1 MRINSPVTG
10 VERPMRDGEFIVSKT
25 DLKGLITY
33 INPYFCEIADF
44 TEAELIG
51 QPHNIIRH
59 PDMPKEAFEDFWRTL
74 KSGKPWTGY
83 VKNRTKH
90 GDHYW
95 VLANATPIWEN
106 GSVVG
111 YLSVRSKPDRAAV
124 SQIEKIYADFR
135 NGKAAGLAIREGKI
149 VGTGVVARLRSTLK
163 DLKISTRLTLS
174 SAVLVGLMAIIGGL
188 SLLNLR
194 QLSNDLNQIE
204 LENVT
209 ALENLANLSNAYGTV
224 IRSAVRDA
232 STGTMKPDE
241 AAARLKETTAS
252 AQKDWQTFRSGA
264 RTGADNAIIAGLEPM
279 MKQADELVASAF
291 TASGGTYSSSAIA
304 AANEQLG
311 PLATEIRTKLAELR
325 SLQIESIRAYATHG
339 KTVYD
344 QSFSLIIVVLI
355 AAALI
360 AFWLAWLTIRSIV
373 QPIGK
378 ISGQMLNIS
387 EGRLDQNIEKLRDDE
402 FGQLIDAFRSLY
414 TRLGFDLSEAREQIK
429 RGTILQTALDSVTA
443 NVMIANPDFDVT
455 YMNKAVLDMFK
466 RAEADIRKEL
476 PQFDV
481 NTIMGGS
488 IDRFHK
494 NPAHQRGL
502 LSRLQDTYRS
512 TIKLGGRTLTVAAN
526 PIMGANGARL
536 GAVVEWQDRTL
547 EVAVEQ
553 EVADIVAA
561 AANGEFGN
569 RLRVDNKDGFFRQL
583 AEGMN
588 MLLETSEA
596 GMRDIQSV
604 LQAMAKGDLTKQIS
618 KDYRGLFGEMKAAA
632 NETCA
637 QLTDVVTRIRESTET
652 INTAANEIA
661 SGNSDLSSRTE
672 EQASS
677 LEETASSMEEL
688 TSTVKQNADNAKQ
701 ANQLAVS
708 ASDIAQRGGTVV
720 GDVVT
725 TMSAIH
731 DSARKIVDII
741 TVIDSI
747 AFQTNILALNA
758 AVEAARAG
766 EQGRGFAVV
775 AGEVRNLAQRSAA
788 AAKEIKTL
796 ISDSVEKVE
805 NGNKLVSQ
813 AGSTMQE
820 VVTAIRRVTDLMS
833 EIAAA
838 SQEQSRGIEQVGS
851 AITQMDEVTQQNA
864 ALVEEAAAA
873 AESLEEQARQLVA
886 AVQYF
891 NTGASHALPAEV
903 TRSRS
908 KPDAARLSASSNS
921 GSSKAPARRAGA
933 RTPPPPTDLDDEWE
947 QF

>member
-1 MRINSPVTG
+1 MRVNSPVTG

-59 PDMPKEAFEDFWRTL
+59 PDMPKEAFEDLWRTL

-83 VKNRTKH
+83 VKNRTKN

-124 SQIEKIYADFR
+124 NQIEKIYADFR
-135 NGKAAGLAIREGKI
+135 TGKAQGLAIREGKI
-149 VGTGVVARLRSTLK
+149 VSTSRAGRFLLAVKNMQIATRLKLTAGVMLALMTAIGVVGVLGLK
-163 DLKISTRLTLS
+163 AADEVLKSVDANRIHAIADLKEISDLYAVNIIDTVNKTNAGLLTAEEALTNVKAAQKS
-174 SAVLVGLMAIIGGL
+174 IREHWQQFKALDIGDASRSKLADAEAAFLPANQAIEQLAAKLATQSGKVANGLNEFDGPLYGPIDAIGGEITALIALQMESVDADMAAAEAQYHSMVLLVTGTLLAAAVL
-188 SLLNLR
+188 
-194 QLSNDLNQIE
+194 
-204 LENVT
+204 
-209 ALENLANLSNAYGTV
+209 
-224 IRSAVRDA
+224 AVWLI
-232 STGTMKPDE
+232 M
-241 AAARLKETTAS
+241 
-252 AQKDWQTFRSGA
+252 
-264 RTGADNAIIAGLEPM
+264 
-279 MKQADELVASAF
+279 V
-291 TASGGTYSSSAIA
+291 
-304 AANEQLG
+304 
-311 PLATEIRTKLAELR
+311 
-325 SLQIESIRAYATHG
+325 SIRAITA
-339 KTVYD
+339 
-344 QSFSLIIVVLI
+344 
-355 AAALI
+355 
-360 AFWLAWLTIRSIV
+360 
-373 QPIGK
+373 PIKGVA
-378 ISGQMLNIS
+378 GQMLQIA
-387 EGRLDQNIEKLRDDE
+387 EGRFDLTIEKVRDDE
-402 FGQLIDAFRSLY
+402 FGVLTDAFRSLY
-414 TRLGFDLSEAREQIK
+414 TRLGFDLAEAREQIK
-429 RGTILQTALDSVTA
+429 RGTILRTALDSVTA
-443 NVMIANPDFDVT
+443 NVMIANPDFEVT
-455 YMNKAVLDMFK
+455 YMNKAVLDMFR
-466 RAEADIRKEL
+466 RAQADIRKEL

-481 NTIMGGS
+481 DTIMGGS

-553 EVADIVAA
+553 EVADIVSS

-583 AEGMN
+583 AEGIN

-618 KDYRGLFGEMKAAA
+618 KDYRGMFGEMKNAA
-632 NETCA
+632 NETA
-637 QLTDVVTRIRESTET
+637 QTLTDVVGRIREATET

-661 SGNSDLSSRTE
+661 SGNSDLSARTE

-708 ASDIAQRGGTVV
+708 ASAVAQKGGAVV
-720 GDVVT
+720 GDVVH

-788 AAKEIKTL
+788 AAKEIKSL

-813 AGSTMQE
+813 AGETMQD
-820 VVTAIRRVTDLMS
+820 VVTSIKRVTDIMA

-838 SQEQSRGIEQVGS
+838 SQEQSRGIEQVGT

-864 ALVEEAAAA
+864 ALVEQAAAA
-873 AESLEEQARQLVA
+873 AESLEEQARQLVD
-886 AVQYF
+886 AVRYF
-891 NTGASHALPAEV
+891 NTGNNQAIA
-903 TRSRS
+903 
-908 KPDAARLSASSNS
+908 
-921 GSSKAPARRAGA
+921 APARSERNREPA
-933 RTPPPPTDLDDEWE
+933 RSSAPAKTVNPRKTGNRSASMPNPPLDDEWE

>member
-1 MRINSPVTG
+1 MRVNSPITG
-10 VERPMRDGEFIVSKT
+10 VERQMRDGEFIVSKT
-25 DLKGLITY
+25 DLKGMITY

-44 TEAELIG
+44 TETELLG

-59 PDMPKEAFEDFWRTL
+59 PDMPKEAFEDLWRTL
-74 KSGKPWTGY
+74 KAGKPWTGY
-83 VKNRTKH
+83 VKNRTKD

-106 GSVVG
+106 GSVTG
-111 YLSVRSKPDRAAV
+111 YLSVRSKPDRSMV
-124 SQIEKIYADFR
+124 SQIEKIYGDFR
-135 NGKAAGLAIREGKI
+135 AGKAAGLAIAEGKI
-149 VGTGVVARLRSTLK
+149 IQTGRVARLRSAIHNLRIASRLKLTAGFLLAMMLVIGSASYIGLQKANEALHSVDENRLHPITQLKAIADAYAVDIIDAVNKANAGIFTAEQAASSVKKAQATISEKWREFKATDQSEQEQHLVAETEQLFKPADEAIATLEGK
-163 DLKISTRLTLS
+163 LRGMSGKVANGLNDYDGALYGPIDAIGNKISELIAMQLTLVDGDIV
-174 SAVLVGLMAIIGGL
+174 A
-188 SLLNLR
+188 
-194 QLSNDLNQIE
+194 
-204 LENVT
+204 
-209 ALENLANLSNAYGTV
+209 ANERHRNMT
-224 IRSAVRDA
+224 
-232 STGTMKPDE
+232 
-241 AAARLKETTAS
+241 
-252 AQKDWQTFRSGA
+252 WF
-264 RTGADNAIIAGLEPM
+264 IIA
-279 MKQADELVASAF
+279 VI
-291 TASGGTYSSSAIA
+291 AIA
-304 AANEQLG
+304 AV
-311 PLATEIRTKLAELR
+311 LA
-325 SLQIESIRAYATHG
+325 SLS
-339 KTVYD
+339 
-344 QSFSLIIVVLI
+344 I
-355 AAALI
+355 AAAIRIITTPI
-360 AFWLAWLTIRSIV
+360 ATV
-373 QPIGK
+373 G
-378 ISGQMLNIS
+378 GQMLRIA
-387 EGRLDQNIEKLRDDE
+387 EGRFDQTIEKTRDDE
-402 FGQLIDAFRSLY
+402 FGALVDSFRSLY
-414 TRLGFDLSEAREQIK
+414 TRLGFDLAEAREQIK
-429 RGTILQTALDSVTA
+429 QGTILKTALDSVTA

-455 YMNKAVLDMFK
+455 YMNNAVISMFRKA
-466 RAEADIRKEL
+466 ESDIRKEL

-481 NTIMGGS
+481 NNIMGGS

-502 LSRLQDTYRS
+502 LSRLQDTYRG
-512 TIKLGGRTLTVAAN
+512 TIHLGGRTLTVAAN

-547 EVAVEQ
+547 EVAVEK
-553 EVADIVAA
+553 EVADIVSAA
-561 AANGEFGN
+561 SNGEFGN

-618 KDYRGLFGEMKAAA
+618 KDYRGLFGDMKNAA
-632 NETCA
+632 NETSA
-637 QLTDVVTRIRESTET
+637 QLTDVVMRIREATDT

-661 SGNSDLSSRTE
+661 SGNADLSSRTE

-731 DSARKIVDII
+731 ESARKIVDII
-741 TVIDSI
+741 TVIDGI

-813 AGSTMQE
+813 AGDTMQE
-820 VVTAIRRVTDLMS
+820 VVNAIRRVTDLMS

-864 ALVEEAAAA
+864 ALVEQAAAA
-873 AESLEEQARQLVA
+873 AESLEDQARQLVET
-886 AVQYF
+886 VRYF
-891 NTGASHALPAEV
+891 ETGGSQALSSAPTRTASRTPAKAPDSSRKPSTTARKS
-903 TRSRS
+903 TRATS
-908 KPDAARLSASSNS
+908 KP
-921 GSSKAPARRAGA
+921 PA
-933 RTPPPPTDLDDEWE
+933 DLDDEWE

>member
-1 MRINSPVTG
+1 MRVNSPVTG

-59 PDMPKEAFEDFWRTL
+59 PDMPKEAFEDLWRTL
-74 KSGKPWTGY
+74 KAGKPWTGY

-124 SQIEKIYADFR
+124 NQIEKIYADFR
-135 NGKAAGLAIREGKI
+135 TGKAQGLAIREGKI
-149 VGTGVVARLRSTLK
+149 VSTSRAGRFLLAVKNMQIATRLKLTAGVVLALMTAIGVVGVLGLKAAAEVLRSVDANRIHAIAHLK
-163 DLKISTRLTLS
+163 DISDLYAISITDAVNKANAGLLTAEEALTNVKAAQQS
-174 SAVLVGLMAIIGGL
+174 IREHWQQFKALDIGDASRSKLADAEAAFLPANQAIEQLAAKLATQSGKVANGLNEFDGPLYGPIDAIGGE
-188 SLLNLR
+188 
-194 QLSNDLNQIE
+194 I
-204 LENVT
+204 T
-209 ALENLANLSNAYGTV
+209 ALITLQMESV
-224 IRSAVRDA
+224 DA
-232 STGTMKPDE
+232 DM
-241 AAARLKETTAS
+241 AAAE
-252 AQKDWQTFRSGA
+252 AQYHDMLT
-264 RTGADNAIIAGLEPM
+264 
-279 MKQADELVASAF
+279 
-291 TASGGTYSSSAIA
+291 
-304 AANEQLG
+304 
-311 PLATEIRTKLAELR
+311 
-325 SLQIESIRAYATHG
+325 
-339 KTVYD
+339 
-344 QSFSLIIVVLI
+344 LI
-355 AAALI
+355 AATVLVA
-360 AFWLAWLTIRSIV
+360 AMMAGWLTMLSIRSITA
-373 QPIGK
+373 PIK
-378 ISGQMLNIS
+378 RVAAQMLSIS
-387 EGRLDQNIEKLRDDE
+387 EGRMDQTIDKARDDE
-402 FGQLIDAFRSLY
+402 FGVLIDAFRSLY

-443 NVMIANPDFDVT
+443 NVMIANTDFDVS
-455 YMNKAVLDMFK
+455 YMNKAVQEMF
-466 RAEADIRKEL
+466 RQAEADIRKDL
-476 PQFDV
+476 PQFDA
-481 NTIMGGS
+481 NTILGGS

-502 LSRLQDTYRS
+502 LSRLQDTYRG

-526 PIMGANGARL
+526 PIIGANGARL

-583 AEGMN
+583 AEGIN

-618 KDYRGLFGEMKAAA
+618 KDYRGLFGEMKSAA

-637 QLTDVVTRIRESTET
+637 QLTDVVTRIREATET

-708 ASDIAQRGGTVV
+708 ASDIAQRGGAVV

-820 VVTAIRRVTDLMS
+820 VVTAIRRVTDLMA

-838 SQEQSRGIEQVGS
+838 SQEQSQGIEQVGA

-864 ALVEEAAAA
+864 ALVEQAAAA
-873 AESLEEQARQLVA
+873 AESLEEQARQLVS

-891 NTGASHALPAEV
+891 NTGASHALPAEA
-903 TRSRS
+903 SRGRGKAEAS
-908 KPDAARLSASSNS
+908 RLGHS
-921 GSSKAPARRAGA
+921 GKAPVRRSSP
-933 RTPPPPTDLDDEWE
+933 RTTPPPTELDDEWE